1 MQDHVSKIKLVFG
14 AENRFSDWQILIKDL
29 KFLVLM
35 LIKDHKQIKYRK
47 ETETKNFWLY
57 SPYRF

>member
-14 AENRFSDWQILIKDL
+14 AENHFSDWQILIKGL

-47 ETETKNFWLY
+47 ETETKNF
-57 SPYRF
+57 